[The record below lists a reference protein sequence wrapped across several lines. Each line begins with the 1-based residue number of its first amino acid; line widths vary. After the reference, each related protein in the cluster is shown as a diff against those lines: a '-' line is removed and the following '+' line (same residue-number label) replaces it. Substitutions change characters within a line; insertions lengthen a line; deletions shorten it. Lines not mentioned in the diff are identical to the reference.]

1 MVNQKRPPNYTKS
14 FSKILPMTM
23 SISWQ
28 GLSSTDLQFKRYIKM
43 RSISIAN
50 THHDVKTFKVD
61 GTVNKKKLNISR
73 VEHDFSMK

>member
-1 MVNQKRPPNYTKS
+1 
-14 FSKILPMTM
+14 
-23 SISWQ
+23 
-28 GLSSTDLQFKRYIKM
+28 M

-61 GTVNKKKLNISR
+61 GTVNRKKLNISR